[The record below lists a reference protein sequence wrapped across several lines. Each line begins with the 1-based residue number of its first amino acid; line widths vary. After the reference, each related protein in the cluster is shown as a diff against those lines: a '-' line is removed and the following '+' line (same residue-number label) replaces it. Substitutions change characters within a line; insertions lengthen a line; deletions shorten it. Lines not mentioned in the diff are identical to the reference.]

1 MSNVDDDLN
10 HEQDDESG
18 SAWSPPPAV
27 RLHNGEMLPV
37 DADFFQEPPP
47 EIGEIVSA
55 QSTLVT
61 SKQPFSTLVRLM
73 LVVGLTGLVFYGI
86 VIGMR
91 LAVKNPLDADLGYV
105 LGTVAALVT
114 MPLIIYLT
122 RFSHT
127 CTYVGK
133 AGIAE
138 FTLKGNRDNTPR
150 SRLLLFDNCTDV
162 TTWQLRNYTNGI
174 YSGTQYRNIWRDDQ
188 GRELFTLKGTF
199 SSETGTPK
207 AASPYWFAMAAEVN
221 WNEFAFDRMVKD
233 YESQGYLDF
242 RVKSKDMVRV
252 GNGYLEFTFGGKTT
266 RLTPDDIKTLSLSNG
281 SFTIHT
287 KEARWFSS
295 KGKFG
300 FEYGGMGNAK
310 LFLFALERL
319 AGYSFS

>member
-1 MSNVDDDLN
+1 MSNDDN
-10 HEQDDESG
+10 AFEEESG
-18 SAWSPPPAV
+18 SSWSPPPAV
-27 RLHNGEMLPV
+27 RLHNGEKIPV
-37 DADFFQEPPP
+37 DADFFLEPPP

-61 SKQPFSTLVRLM
+61 SKHPMSTLARLM
-73 LVVGLTGLVFYGI
+73 LVVGLTGLVFYGF
-86 VIGMR
+86 VFGFR
-91 LAVKNPLDADLGYV
+91 TLGKNPVDAGLGYV
-105 LGTVAALVT
+105 FGSVAALVT
-114 MPLIIYLT
+114 FPLTIYMT
-122 RFSHT
+122 RFKHT

-138 FTLKGNRDNTPR
+138 FTLKGSRDNTPR
-150 SRLLLFDNCTDV
+150 ARVLLFDNCTDV
-162 TTWQLRNYTNGI
+162 TTWQLRSYTHGI
-174 YSGTQYRNIWRDDQ
+174 YAGTQYRNIWRDED
-188 GRELFTLKGTF
+188 GREVFTLKGNYN
-199 SSETGTPK
+199 SEKGTPK
-207 AASPYWFAMAAEVN
+207 GNSPYWFAVAAEIH
-221 WNEFAFDRMVKD
+221 WNAFAFDRMVKD

-242 RVKSKDMVRV
+242 RVKSMDIVRV

-266 RLTPDDIKTLSLSNG
+266 RLTPDDIKTVSLANG

-319 AGYSFS
+319 AGYTFS